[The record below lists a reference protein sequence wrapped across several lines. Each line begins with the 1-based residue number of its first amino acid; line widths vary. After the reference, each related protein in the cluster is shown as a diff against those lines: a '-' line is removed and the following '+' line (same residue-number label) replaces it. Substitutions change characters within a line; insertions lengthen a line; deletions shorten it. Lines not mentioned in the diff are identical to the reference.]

1 MFKKT
6 FIIEI
11 PPSCAV
17 KLTSPIPYAIFS
29 QFFMRNQGFIIAR
42 EGIKWLISGF
52 LITLFFFLVKL
63 PALSLIF
70 LGLTLFTA
78 FFFRNPKRDIPNQP
92 GIVLSPADGKICM
105 ITEAYEKR
113 FLKEKRKRISIFMS
127 VFNCHLNRSPVEAKV
142 IDTHYHQGKF
152 HLANV
157 DKASDLNEQLMI
169 LLEDQTTP
177 GDRYVVV
184 QIAGYLARRIV
195 SYVKSGDILKRGE
208 LFGIIQFGSRVDL
221 YLPENVNLKV
231 TVGDS
236 VYGGETVLGVIK

>member
-1 MFKKT
+1 M
-6 FIIEI
+6 
-11 PPSCAV
+11 A
-17 KLTSPIPYAIFS
+17 KLTSLIPHAIFS
-29 QFFMRNQGFIIAR
+29 QFFMRNQGFIVAR
-42 EGIKWLISGF
+42 EGIKWLLSGF
-52 LITLFFFLVKL
+52 LITLFFFLVKW
-63 PALSLIF
+63 PAAAFIF
-70 LGLTLFTA
+70 LGLTLFIA

-142 IDTHYHQGKF
+142 IDTHYHPGKF

-157 DKASDLNEQLMI
+157 DKASDLNEQHTI
-169 LLEDQTTP
+169 LLEDQATH
-177 GDRYVVV
+177 RYVLV
-184 QIAGYLARRIV
+184 QIAGFLARRIV
-195 SYVKSGDILKRGE
+195 SYVKTGDCLKRGE
-208 LFGIIQFGSRVDL
+208 LFGIIQLGSRVDL

-236 VYGGETVLGVIK
+236 VYGGETVLGVIR